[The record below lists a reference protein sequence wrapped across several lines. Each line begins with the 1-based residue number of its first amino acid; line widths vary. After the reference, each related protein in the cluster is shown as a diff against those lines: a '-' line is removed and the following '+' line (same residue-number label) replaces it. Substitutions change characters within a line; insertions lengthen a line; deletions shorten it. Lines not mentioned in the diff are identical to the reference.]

1 MHKTISITMEIIVKE
16 TRGRKSKRDFTN
28 LIIGEHYRFENGN
41 ISNILSS
48 AKRQNKMHPD
58 RKFRC
63 YTEEDG
69 SVILVRIS

>member
-1 MHKTISITMEIIVKE
+1 MEIIIKE

-28 LIIGEHYRFENGN
+28 LTVGELYVFPNGN

-48 AKRQNKMHPD
+48 AKRQNKDYPE

-69 SVILVRIS
+69 SIVLVRVK